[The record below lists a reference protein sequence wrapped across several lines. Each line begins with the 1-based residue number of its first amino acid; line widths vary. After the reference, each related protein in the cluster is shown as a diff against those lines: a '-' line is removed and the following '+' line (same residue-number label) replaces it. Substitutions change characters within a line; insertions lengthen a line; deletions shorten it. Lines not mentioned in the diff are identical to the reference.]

1 MHTTKI
7 TKVGNSSAMIIPKEI
22 MDKMNLRQGD
32 QLYLDAD
39 KQTIQVSACDPDFA
53 ADMALA
59 DEIMREDREV
69 LNKLAQ

>member
-1 MHTTKI
+1 MFTTKI

-32 QLYLDAD
+32 QLYLDTD
-39 KQTIQVSACDPDFA
+39 KQKILVSVCDPDFV

-69 LNKLAQ
+69 LNQLAQ

>member
-22 MDKMNLRQGD
+22 MDKMNLQQGD
-32 QLYLDAD
+32 QLYLDTD

-53 ADMALA
+53 SDMALA

>member
-1 MHTTKI
+1 MFTTKI
-7 TKVGNSSAMIIPKEI
+7 TKVGNSSAMIIPREI

-32 QLYLDAD
+32 QLYLHVD
-39 KQTIQVSACDPDFA
+39 KQTIQVSACDPDFV

-69 LNKLAQ
+69 LNQLAQ